1 MRWLNPVALFGAVA
15 LVLPVLIHLFSRKQ
29 TRVVPFPS
37 LRFVAVS
44 PLLPTRRTRLSDVAL
59 LMVRLAILA
68 TAVAALAG
76 PLWARNRN
84 AGDSTRAATAT
95 TSVNTA
101 GIDVR
106 ALVIDTGTGF
116 HRGNRD
122 SAAVHSLDTL
132 LTRLRAES
140 KSVIDLPTTAP
151 FYAIP
156 GAVDWLQQQQGS
168 RELVVVSDF
177 RRGALDSADVAAIPR
192 DIPVRLIRIAA
203 PPVRDTPAPLQAVVW
218 WNTAP
223 TAIEYAV
230 RRAVSARGGQFFGA
244 DSAAS
249 SPSPESR
256 RIVVTSADT
265 DSLIAHLSRVTP
277 LRSPWMGDVL
287 AALKRDT
294 ALAVAM
300 ASVTDISDTLF
311 SAPFVVVARS
321 AQFVPL
327 VAAASLPAAASVTA
341 SMAASAHAR
350 SDSSSGQLL
359 LVVRTADDAVAT
371 ATLLLAASNAM
382 ASTNGTAWPAIIT
395 ASDSG
400 TTISDAQLRQW
411 ELAPSASPISAR
423 TTLRADYAVG
433 PSDARYLWVVV
444 LVLIAMETY
453 LRRRTAPVAPVHAG
467 VEHA

>member
-1 MRWLNPVALFGAVA
+1 VRWLNPVALFGAVA

-84 AGDSTRAATAT
+84 AGDGTRAATAT

-122 SAAVHSLDTL
+122 SAAVHSLETL
-132 LTRLRAES
+132 LTQLRAES

-192 DIPVRLIRIAA
+192 DISVRLIRIAA
-203 PPVRDTPAPLQAVVW
+203 PPVRDTPAPHQAVVW

-327 VAAASLPAAASVTA
+327 VAAAALPAAASV
-341 SMAASAHAR
+341 AASANAG

-411 ELAPSASPISAR
+411 ELAPTASPISAR
-423 TTLRADYAVG
+423 PTLRTDYAVG